1 MFPAGERDMHERLQ
15 QRAGVQTVT
24 LRDVRWLP
32 RYSTSRNDLI
42 AEFYDVAL
50 ENASRYDRLVGYF
63 RSSFFSLTGGS
74 VAGFA
79 LAGGHIR
86 LVCSPEISEND
97 AAAIQEGLDK
107 REIVDE
113 AVRREL
119 KEVLEHPMAKQ
130 TVELL
135 AALVALDCLEIRF
148 ALRDEGDGIF
158 HDKVGLFEDSK
169 QNRVSFVGSINESWR
184 AWHPRGNHE
193 FFEVF
198 TSWSDSDRVAEH
210 VSYFEAVWSGN
221 EPGVETIEAAT
232 GFRNE
237 ILRHAPDDPGE
248 ELKIRAEQRDSS
260 PPSSRPR
267 LFGFQAEA
275 LRCWKRRGYTGI
287 LRHATGAGKTITA
300 LEGARGW
307 IDGGGAAVVLVPTI
321 VLQKQWARESE
332 GYLGDVGRDALL
344 VGGGHDEWRRRQ
356 LLSTATSPGSGFL
369 TIATLQTAINPAF
382 RQMVTEG
389 DHLLVIADEVHRCGA
404 SEYRTVTA
412 LDAGARLGL
421 SATPERYGDPD
432 GTAAI
437 RAFFGDDLEPIVT
450 LEDAIEMG
458 RLCPYEYFIHPVALT
473 TDEVDRWNE
482 ITEKLPVGH
491 FEENFKDLP
500 EYAKLL
506 LIQRARIAKKAA
518 GKAVE
523 TANVIIRDY
532 RPGQKW
538 LAYCE
543 DTEQLRELVDLLR
556 QPHVTALIRDNILEY
571 HSAMA
576 GDADQTLR
584 VFREY
589 GGILAAIRCLDEGVD
604 IPEVS
609 HAVILASSRNP
620 REYIQRRGR
629 VLRISRN
636 KRRAVVHDMFV
647 LPPVGGG
654 GRFGSLIGGEIAR
667 SAEFA
672 RSAINEAGRA
682 AVLAVAAAYGVDV
695 TDMLEG
701 ATESDEDGEE
711 KGEA

>member
-1 MFPAGERDMHERLQ
+1 MA
-15 QRAGVQTVT
+15 

-50 ENASRYDRLVGYF
+50 ESAAFYDRLVGYF

-79 LAGGHIR
+79 LAGGRIR
-86 LVCSPEISEND
+86 LVCSPEISEKD

-107 REIVDE
+107 QEIVD
-113 AVRREL
+113 AALRREL
-119 KEVLEHPMAKQ
+119 EEVLEHPMAKQ

-135 AALVALDCLEIRF
+135 ATLIALDSLEIRF

-158 HDKVGLFEDSK
+158 HDKVGLFEDSE

-198 TSWSDSDRVAEH
+198 TSWNDADRVAEH
-210 VSYFEAVWSGN
+210 VSYFESVWNGN
-221 EPGVETIEAAT
+221 EPGVETMKAAT

-248 ELKIRAEQRDSS
+248 ELKIRAAQRESL
-260 PPSSRPR
+260 PPSGRPR
-267 LFGFQAEA
+267 LFEYQDEA
-275 LRCWKRRGYTGI
+275 LRCWKQRGYAGV
-287 LRHATGAGKTITA
+287 LRYATGAGKTLTA
-300 LEGARGW
+300 LEGVRRW

-332 GYLGDVGRDALL
+332 GYLGAVGREALL
-344 VGGGHDEWRRRQ
+344 VGGGHNEWRKRQ
-356 LLSTATSPGSGFL
+356 LLATATSPGSGFL
-369 TIATLQTAINPAF
+369 TIATLQTATNPAF
-382 RQMVTEG
+382 RQMLTEG

-404 SEYRTVTA
+404 SEYRSVTYV
-412 LDAGARLGL
+412 DAGARLGL

-458 RLCPYEYFIHPVALT
+458 RLCPYEYFIHPVELT
-473 TDEVDRWNE
+473 TDEVDHWNE
-482 ITEKLPVGH
+482 ITEKLPVGQ
-491 FEENFKDLP
+491 FEADFNALP

-518 GKAVE
+518 AKAVE
-523 TANVIIRDY
+523 TANVILRDY
-532 RPGQKW
+532 RAGQKW

-543 DTEQLRELVDLLR
+543 DTEQLQELVDLLR
-556 QPHVTALIRDNILEY
+556 QRSVAAPIRDNILEY

-609 HAVILASSRNP
+609 HAIILASSRNP

-629 VLRISRN
+629 VLRISPD
-636 KRRAVVHDMFV
+636 KRRAVVHDMIV
-647 LPPVGGG
+647 LPPLGGG

-672 RSAINEAGRA
+672 RSAINQAGRA
-682 AVLAVAAAYGVDV
+682 AVLAVAAAYGIDV
-695 TDMLEG
+695 TDLLDS
-701 ATESDEDGEE
+701 ATESDEGGEE
-711 KGEA
+711 EGEP